1 MKQIKKFAAALLAIV
16 MFATICPFGALADT
30 DRQRD
35 ETNAIPE
42 AVADVIAAINALSPV
57 ENLAYD
63 LDDLELATSAVNNA
77 EALYDELS
85 DEEKAM
91 VSNYVILLEAKDV
104 IAARQFEKLVYDRLG
119 ELEEI
124 TLSSIPIVEE
134 VHDAYDL
141 LSTRQRSY
149 VREYYITLFTDAINA
164 INHEWDEVHAVE
176 ALISALPQVIEAT
189 DAEIESAQAVILQ
202 ARGAYEA
209 LDDVQK
215 NEVRNYSFLVSA
227 EAALENASTILN
239 VIDLI
244 SQIPEVIIP
253 AHQQIIEAARE
264 AYDALSEE
272 NMLLVTNYDY
282 LVESEMVLDVV
293 LAIEAIPEIINV

>member
-104 IAARQFEKLVYDRLG
+104 IAARQFEKLVYDRLCTFATHIFLPFG
-119 ELEEI
+119 IGDITKELI
-124 TLSSIPIVEE
+124 RIK
-134 VHDAYDL
+134 
-141 LSTRQRSY
+141 
-149 VREYYITLFTDAINA
+149 LFTYDI
-164 INHEWDEVHAVE
+164 
-176 ALISALPQVIEAT
+176 
-189 DAEIESAQAVILQ
+189 
-202 ARGAYEA
+202 
-209 LDDVQK
+209 QK
-215 NEVRNYSFLVSA
+215 
-227 EAALENASTILN
+227 IMCK
-239 VIDLI
+239 
-244 SQIPEVIIP
+244 II
-253 AHQQIIEAARE
+253 
-264 AYDALSEE
+264 
-272 NMLLVTNYDY
+272 
-282 LVESEMVLDVV
+282 
-293 LAIEAIPEIINV
+293 

>member
-1 MKQIKKFAAALLAIV
+1 MKQIKKFATALLAIV
-16 MFATICPFGALADT
+16 MFATICPFGTLADT

-119 ELEEI
+119 VLEEI
-124 TLSSIPIVEE
+124 TLSNIPIVEE

-149 VREYYITLFTDAINA
+149 VREYYITLFTDAIN
-164 INHEWDEVHAVE
+164 E
-176 ALISALPQVIEAT
+176 P
-189 DAEIESAQAVILQ
+189 
-202 ARGAYEA
+202 
-209 LDDVQK
+209 
-215 NEVRNYSFLVSA
+215 
-227 EAALENASTILN
+227 
-239 VIDLI
+239 
-244 SQIPEVIIP
+244 
-253 AHQQIIEAARE
+253 
-264 AYDALSEE
+264 
-272 NMLLVTNYDY
+272 
-282 LVESEMVLDVV
+282 
-293 LAIEAIPEIINV
+293 

>member
-1 MKQIKKFAAALLAIV
+1 MYAVTASIVSTTFYGTLCGDALHNHGCIALAVLYAYSKSLQEDRMKQIKKFATALLAIV
-16 MFATICPFGALADT
+16 MFATICPFGTLADT

-119 ELEEI
+119 VLEEI
-124 TLSSIPIVEE
+124 TLSNIPIVEE

-149 VREYYITLFTDAINA
+149 VREYYITLFTDAIN
-164 INHEWDEVHAVE
+164 E
-176 ALISALPQVIEAT
+176 P
-189 DAEIESAQAVILQ
+189 
-202 ARGAYEA
+202 
-209 LDDVQK
+209 
-215 NEVRNYSFLVSA
+215 
-227 EAALENASTILN
+227 
-239 VIDLI
+239 
-244 SQIPEVIIP
+244 
-253 AHQQIIEAARE
+253 
-264 AYDALSEE
+264 
-272 NMLLVTNYDY
+272 
-282 LVESEMVLDVV
+282 
-293 LAIEAIPEIINV
+293 

>member
-149 VREYYITLFTDAINA
+149 VR
-164 INHEWDEVHAVE
+164 
-176 ALISALPQVIEAT
+176 
-189 DAEIESAQAVILQ
+189 
-202 ARGAYEA
+202 
-209 LDDVQK
+209 
-215 NEVRNYSFLVSA
+215 
-227 EAALENASTILN
+227 
-239 VIDLI
+239 
-244 SQIPEVIIP
+244 
-253 AHQQIIEAARE
+253 
-264 AYDALSEE
+264 
-272 NMLLVTNYDY
+272 
-282 LVESEMVLDVV
+282 
-293 LAIEAIPEIINV
+293 

>member
-119 ELEEI
+119 VLEEI
-124 TLSSIPIVEE
+124 TLSNIPIVEE

-227 EAALENASTILN
+227 EAALENASTI
-239 VIDLI
+239 I
-244 SQIPEVIIP
+244 
-253 AHQQIIEAARE
+253 
-264 AYDALSEE
+264 
-272 NMLLVTNYDY
+272 T
-282 LVESEMVLDVV
+282 ESVKHSK
-293 LAIEAIPEIINV
+293 